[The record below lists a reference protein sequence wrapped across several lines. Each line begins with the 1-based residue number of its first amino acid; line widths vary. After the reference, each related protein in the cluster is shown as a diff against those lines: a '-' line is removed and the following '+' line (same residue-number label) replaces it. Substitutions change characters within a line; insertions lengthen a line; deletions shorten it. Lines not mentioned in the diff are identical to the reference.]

1 MYNVAVIVG
10 SLRKDSINREFARAL
25 AKLAG
30 PGLKLDLVNIDALP
44 IYNQDFD
51 ADMPAEARRLKAEIE
66 AADAVL
72 LITPEHNRSFSTA
85 LKNAI
90 DWASRPYG
98 KSSWAGKPVAI
109 AGASGGNVGT
119 AVAQQHLRTVL
130 GHLDAA
136 ILGQPE
142 VFFTFK
148 PGLVDKDSNIT
159 DESTR
164 EFLRGFLNR
173 LSGWIDLISRDRQ
186 PQAAAA

>member
-25 AKLAG
+25 AKLSG
-30 PGLKLDLVNIDALP
+30 PGLKLDLVDIDALP